1 MGRLRAFNDNEK
13 GIEDAD
19 KYVNDDFSITM
30 DFLMYLENM
39 ILAKLDDSYR
49 HRSKR
54 VKRTTLE
61 DRMKSKNI
69 TSAL

>member
-1 MGRLRAFNDNEK
+1 MRRELK
-13 GIEDAD
+13 MLTSMLMTM
-19 KYVNDDFSITM
+19 FSITM
-30 DFLMYLENM
+30 DFLMYLANT

>member
-30 DFLMYLENM
+30 DFLMYLANTT
-39 ILAKLDDSYR
+39 LAKLDDSYR
-49 HRSKR
+49 QGSKR

-61 DRMKSKNI
+61 DRMKSINI
-69 TSAL
+69 ASAL

>member
-1 MGRLRAFNDNEK
+1 MRRELK
-13 GIEDAD
+13 MLTSMLMTM
-19 KYVNDDFSITM
+19 FSITM
-30 DFLMYLENM
+30 DFLMYLANT
-39 ILAKLDDSYR
+39 ILTKLDDSYR

>member
-1 MGRLRAFNDNEK
+1 MRRELK
-13 GIEDAD
+13 MLTSMLMTI
-19 KYVNDDFSITM
+19 FSITM
-30 DFLMYLENM
+30 DFLMYLANM

-61 DRMKSKNI
+61 DRMKSINI

>member
-1 MGRLRAFNDNEK
+1 MRSKLK
-13 GIEDAD
+13 MLTSMLMT
-19 KYVNDDFSITM
+19 VFSITM
-30 DFLMYLENM
+30 DFLMYLANM

-69 TSAL
+69 TSVL

>member
-1 MGRLRAFNDNEK
+1 MRRELK
-13 GIEDAD
+13 MLTSMLMTM
-19 KYVNDDFSITM
+19 FSITM
-30 DFLMYLENM
+30 DFLMYLANM

>member
-1 MGRLRAFNDNEK
+1 MRRELK
-13 GIEDAD
+13 MLTSMLMTM
-19 KYVNDDFSITM
+19 FSITM